1 MMAVLADTSVW
12 IDYFQGGE
20 NSGLMDQ
27 LIDENITVTNDII
40 LAELLPYLMLKQQ
53 NKVIYLLKEISKIE
67 LKPDWNEI
75 IEIQHKCLQ
84 NGINGIGIPDLII
97 AQNAKQNGAQLYTLE
112 KHFGLLTEIAGIE
125 IIKD

>member
-1 MMAVLADTSVW
+1 MPVLADTSVW
-12 IDYFQGGE
+12 IDYFRGGE

-27 LIDENITVTNDII
+27 LIDENIIVTNDII
-40 LAELLPYLMLKQQ
+40 LAELLPYLMLKKQL
-53 NKVIYLLKEISKIE
+53 KVISLLKEISKIE

-84 NGINGIGIPDLII
+84 KGINGIGIPDLMI
-97 AQNAKQNGAQLYTLE
+97 AQNAKQNGAQLYTLD
-112 KHFGLLTEIAGIE
+112 KHFRLLTEIAGIE

>member
-1 MMAVLADTSVW
+1 MAVLADTSVW

-40 LAELLPYLMLKQQ
+40 LAELLPYLMLKKQH
-53 NKVIYLLKEISKIE
+53 KVVSLLKEISKIE
-67 LKPDWNEI
+67 LNPDWNEI

-84 NGINGIGIPDLII
+84 KGINGIGIPDLMI
-97 AQNAKQNGAQLYTLE
+97 AQNAKQNGAQLYTLD

>member
-1 MMAVLADTSVW
+1 MAVLADTSVW